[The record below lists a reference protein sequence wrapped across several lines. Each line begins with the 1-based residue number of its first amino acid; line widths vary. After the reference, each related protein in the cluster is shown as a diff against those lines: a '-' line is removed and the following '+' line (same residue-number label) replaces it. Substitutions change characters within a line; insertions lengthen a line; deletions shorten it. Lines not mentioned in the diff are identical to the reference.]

1 MIYKVVFGQLA
12 MQNNVSHVITRT
24 LRISIAWC
32 SLIVGLILSIGCA
45 SNSSLYYWGE
55 YEELV
60 YEMYNTPGSATPA
73 VQINKLTRDIQKA
86 DSRGIPIPPGVFAH
100 LGFMYAAVGNQDDA
114 IASFNEEKERFPE
127 SHVLVNGMMSRA
139 YGESVVNNS
148 QGNNAQIFT
157 GDNDAL

>member
-1 MIYKVVFGQLA
+1 